1 MDGEFVHVAGIQI
14 ANRAHLS
21 LLGNRFHRHRVIQH
35 LHQDLITRLQ
45 VLNSLLQQR
54 GTDRNCIHGSARVR
68 AHRRRIRLKETNA
81 IDLANLV
88 IAQNLKG
95 ERVLDIHMFNL
106 QITHT
111 HSHSLSS

>member
-1 MDGEFVHVAGIQI
+1 MDGEFVHIAGIQI
-14 ANRAHLS
+14 ANRTHFS
-21 LLGNRFHRHRVIQH
+21 LLRNCLHRHRVIQY
-35 LHQDLITRLQ
+35 LHQDFITRLQ

-54 GTDRNCIHGSARVR
+54 GTDRYCVHSSVRVR

-95 ERVLDIHMFNL
+95 ERILDIHVFDL
-106 QITHT
+106 QIMHT
-111 HSHSLSS
+111 HSHALSL